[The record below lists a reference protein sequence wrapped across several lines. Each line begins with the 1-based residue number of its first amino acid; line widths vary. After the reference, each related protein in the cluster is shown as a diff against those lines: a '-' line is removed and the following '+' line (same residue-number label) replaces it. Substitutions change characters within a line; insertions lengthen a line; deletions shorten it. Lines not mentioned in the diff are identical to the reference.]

1 MRNRGYSKK
10 FLASGRALL
19 SMLATAAVILGGL
32 VFLPREIRAKEKEF
46 KGFGNH
52 GAAISEDGRYY
63 SNGYFEKTN
72 NGLPDREK
80 KATYN
85 CFTTITA
92 DGGNSEADSFAFCL
106 ANGKRFPT
114 YKDEGKAEGVY
125 RMVRN
130 IDEDMYA
137 KLLAENHKFSHIA
150 NKKLAW
156 ETFSRLAYIYL
167 ADPTGIV
174 KRAWGKTDDATIL
187 RARDAFHQ
195 VIQLE
200 IWRYTDGFLVS
211 PTQNY
216 FEYKYLSNEQKKA
229 LELVRQDLWNFAVPY
244 DKLEYR
250 FYKPEFKRGAG
261 YQALGTVRLKK
272 NDITVNKVWLNLDP
286 TDKKPD
292 TYVRLL
298 NDRKPVMVTDPGTGK
313 QKEAV
318 QKIDSEA
325 DQAVF
330 EGEFNL
336 DSGIWEVEEVMPD
349 GKGGL
354 KHWEVPGYTSDNL
367 VRFDGR
373 HCTITNTKNSN
384 PKVVKVR
391 KFWFNMGESTAV
403 PDDVYFTLYKNGTKV
418 ADPKKLEKNAVSVE
432 FPIDNSADIKQYT
445 VKETDA
451 TGNPW
456 KKDGYDEP
464 VITKVLDGVFE
475 VSNEKKDPPKVK
487 VKVKKVDKDQPDKLL
502 VGANLMIEKIY
513 KQDIPSKYPDADWQT
528 TGKVDEVELPAG
540 DYKLSEQEPPLGYK
554 KAANIYFKVDDQGK
568 VTVSGTDPK
577 GLYVASIDKTIT
589 MADEKDTTTG
599 SKLTDVTLSKK
610 AADGKE
616 LPGAKLQVVQI
627 VSKQGQNPYS
637 KLVAEWTSDKGAKT
651 IELPEGEYMMVET
664 TAPNGYEVAES
675 ITFKVDAKGKVSVR
689 GENGNFVNQG
699 DSTVTM
705 IDKPKQPE
713 NTFFVNLSKKA
724 VNGTAELPGAKL
736 KVLKGYSENGQLV
749 EKWTSGTP
757 SNSSKKI
764 RLAPGVYTM
773 VETTAPNGYEVAE
786 NITFK
791 VDADGKVSVLGK
803 DGKFGNPGDPIVTMF
818 DKPKQPGGENPQQ
831 PGGENPQQPGKKY
844 KVTFPKGAETSED
857 DPDGKNT
864 TLKIVEGEDP
874 NGQTTVGNPWNPG
887 TEDKITE
894 LKPGTYTLVK
904 VVKKDGGKDVTET
917 VTFKVD
923 NNGEIS
929 VKNKDGDFVKKDD
942 KTITTKDKEKTTP
955 QQPGGKHKVT
965 FPKGAETS
973 EDDPDGKN
981 TTLKIVEGEDP
992 NGNTT
997 VGESWK
1003 PGKED
1008 KNVDLKPGTYT
1019 LVKVV
1024 KKDGQEVTETVTFK
1038 VDNNG
1043 KISVK
1048 NKDGNY
1054 VEKDDKTITTKD
1066 KEKTNPQ
1073 QPGGKHK
1080 VTFPKDAETSEDD
1093 PKGEHTTLKIVEGED
1108 PNGNTTVGE
1117 SWKPGK
1123 EDKNVDLK
1131 PGTYTLVKVV
1141 EKDGRQE
1148 VTESVTFR
1156 VEKDGKISV
1165 KNKDGDF
1172 VKKDGNTITTKDK
1185 EKPTPQQPGEEPSQ
1199 NHGTLFPPVILQ
1211 QPGSTGTPQQVEVT
1225 KKTAKPSS
1233 TRAEVTPQTPQAD
1246 VPKTG
1251 EATTQPILP
1260 VVLILAGLSL
1270 VGVVLRRQT
1279 KQIATKD

>member
-261 YQALGTVRLKK
+261 YQALGTVRFKQNTIINVKK
-272 NDITVNKVWLNLDP
+272 IWVNLDNP
-286 TDKKPD
+286 EEKPD

-298 NDRKPVMVTDPGTGK
+298 HDGNPVMVHDPAFPNDPSK

-349 GKGGL
+349 GKGGW

-475 VSNEKKDPPKVK
+475 VSNEKK
-487 VKVKKVDKDQPDKLL
+487 
-502 VGANLMIEKIY
+502 
-513 KQDIPSKYPDADWQT
+513 
-528 TGKVDEVELPAG
+528 
-540 DYKLSEQEPPLGYK
+540 
-554 KAANIYFKVDDQGK
+554 
-568 VTVSGTDPK
+568 
-577 GLYVASIDKTIT
+577 
-589 MADEKDTTTG
+589 
-599 SKLTDVTLSKK
+599 
-610 AADGKE
+610 
-616 LPGAKLQVVQI
+616 
-627 VSKQGQNPYS
+627 
-637 KLVAEWTSDKGAKT
+637 
-651 IELPEGEYMMVET
+651 
-664 TAPNGYEVAES
+664 
-675 ITFKVDAKGKVSVR
+675 
-689 GENGNFVNQG
+689 
-699 DSTVTM
+699 
-705 IDKPKQPE
+705 
-713 NTFFVNLSKKA
+713 
-724 VNGTAELPGAKL
+724 
-736 KVLKGYSENGQLV
+736 
-749 EKWTSGTP
+749 
-757 SNSSKKI
+757 I
-764 RLAPGVYTM
+764 RL
-773 VETTAPNGYEVAE
+773 
-786 NITFK
+786 K
-791 VDADGKVSVLGK
+791 
-803 DGKFGNPGDPIVTMF
+803 
-818 DKPKQPGGENPQQ
+818 
-831 PGGENPQQPGKKY
+831 
-844 KVTFPKGAETSED
+844 
-857 DPDGKNT
+857 
-864 TLKIVEGEDP
+864 
-874 NGQTTVGNPWNPG
+874 
-887 TEDKITE
+887 
-894 LKPGTYTLVK
+894 
-904 VVKKDGGKDVTET
+904 
-917 VTFKVD
+917 
-923 NNGEIS
+923 
-929 VKNKDGDFVKKDD
+929 
-942 KTITTKDKEKTTP
+942 
-955 QQPGGKHKVT
+955 
-965 FPKGAETS
+965 
-973 EDDPDGKN
+973 
-981 TTLKIVEGEDP
+981 
-992 NGNTT
+992 
-997 VGESWK
+997 
-1003 PGKED
+1003 
-1008 KNVDLKPGTYT
+1008 
-1019 LVKVV
+1019 
-1024 KKDGQEVTETVTFK
+1024 
-1038 VDNNG
+1038 
-1043 KISVK
+1043 
-1048 NKDGNY
+1048 
-1054 VEKDDKTITTKD
+1054 
-1066 KEKTNPQ
+1066 
-1073 QPGGKHK
+1073 
-1080 VTFPKDAETSEDD
+1080 
-1093 PKGEHTTLKIVEGED
+1093 
-1108 PNGNTTVGE
+1108 
-1117 SWKPGK
+1117 
-1123 EDKNVDLK
+1123 
-1131 PGTYTLVKVV
+1131 
-1141 EKDGRQE
+1141 
-1148 VTESVTFR
+1148 
-1156 VEKDGKISV
+1156 
-1165 KNKDGDF
+1165 
-1172 VKKDGNTITTKDK
+1172 
-1185 EKPTPQQPGEEPSQ
+1185 
-1199 NHGTLFPPVILQ
+1199 
-1211 QPGSTGTPQQVEVT
+1211 
-1225 KKTAKPSS
+1225 
-1233 TRAEVTPQTPQAD
+1233 
-1246 VPKTG
+1246 
-1251 EATTQPILP
+1251 
-1260 VVLILAGLSL
+1260 
-1270 VGVVLRRQT
+1270 LRLR
-1279 KQIATKD
+1279 

>member
-1 MRNRGYSKK
+1 MRNRGHFKK

-19 SMLATAAVILGGL
+19 SVVVTVAVILGGVVL
-32 VFLPREIRAKEKEF
+32 LPSAVRAEEKEF

-336 DSGIWEVEEVMPD
+336 DSGIWEVEEVMSD
-349 GKGGL
+349 GKGGW

-373 HCTITNTKNSN
+373 HCTITNTKNSD

-391 KFWFNMGESTAV
+391 KFWFNMDESTPV
-403 PDDVYFTLYKNGTKV
+403 PNDVYFTLYKNGTKV

-475 VSNEKKDPPKVK
+475 VSNEKK
-487 VKVKKVDKDQPDKLL
+487 
-502 VGANLMIEKIY
+502 
-513 KQDIPSKYPDADWQT
+513 
-528 TGKVDEVELPAG
+528 
-540 DYKLSEQEPPLGYK
+540 
-554 KAANIYFKVDDQGK
+554 
-568 VTVSGTDPK
+568 
-577 GLYVASIDKTIT
+577 
-589 MADEKDTTTG
+589 
-599 SKLTDVTLSKK
+599 
-610 AADGKE
+610 
-616 LPGAKLQVVQI
+616 
-627 VSKQGQNPYS
+627 
-637 KLVAEWTSDKGAKT
+637 
-651 IELPEGEYMMVET
+651 
-664 TAPNGYEVAES
+664 
-675 ITFKVDAKGKVSVR
+675 
-689 GENGNFVNQG
+689 
-699 DSTVTM
+699 
-705 IDKPKQPE
+705 
-713 NTFFVNLSKKA
+713 
-724 VNGTAELPGAKL
+724 
-736 KVLKGYSENGQLV
+736 
-749 EKWTSGTP
+749 
-757 SNSSKKI
+757 I
-764 RLAPGVYTM
+764 RL
-773 VETTAPNGYEVAE
+773 
-786 NITFK
+786 
-791 VDADGKVSVLGK
+791 
-803 DGKFGNPGDPIVTMF
+803 
-818 DKPKQPGGENPQQ
+818 
-831 PGGENPQQPGKKY
+831 
-844 KVTFPKGAETSED
+844 
-857 DPDGKNT
+857 
-864 TLKIVEGEDP
+864 
-874 NGQTTVGNPWNPG
+874 
-887 TEDKITE
+887 
-894 LKPGTYTLVK
+894 
-904 VVKKDGGKDVTET
+904 
-917 VTFKVD
+917 
-923 NNGEIS
+923 
-929 VKNKDGDFVKKDD
+929 
-942 KTITTKDKEKTTP
+942 
-955 QQPGGKHKVT
+955 
-965 FPKGAETS
+965 
-973 EDDPDGKN
+973 
-981 TTLKIVEGEDP
+981 
-992 NGNTT
+992 
-997 VGESWK
+997 
-1003 PGKED
+1003 
-1008 KNVDLKPGTYT
+1008 
-1019 LVKVV
+1019 
-1024 KKDGQEVTETVTFK
+1024 
-1038 VDNNG
+1038 
-1043 KISVK
+1043 
-1048 NKDGNY
+1048 
-1054 VEKDDKTITTKD
+1054 
-1066 KEKTNPQ
+1066 
-1073 QPGGKHK
+1073 
-1080 VTFPKDAETSEDD
+1080 
-1093 PKGEHTTLKIVEGED
+1093 
-1108 PNGNTTVGE
+1108 
-1117 SWKPGK
+1117 
-1123 EDKNVDLK
+1123 
-1131 PGTYTLVKVV
+1131 
-1141 EKDGRQE
+1141 
-1148 VTESVTFR
+1148 
-1156 VEKDGKISV
+1156 
-1165 KNKDGDF
+1165 
-1172 VKKDGNTITTKDK
+1172 
-1185 EKPTPQQPGEEPSQ
+1185 
-1199 NHGTLFPPVILQ
+1199 
-1211 QPGSTGTPQQVEVT
+1211 
-1225 KKTAKPSS
+1225 SS
-1233 TRAEVTPQTPQAD
+1233 RS
-1246 VPKTG
+1246 K
-1251 EATTQPILP
+1251 
-1260 VVLILAGLSL
+1260 
-1270 VGVVLRRQT
+1270 
-1279 KQIATKD
+1279 

>member
-1 MRNRGYSKK
+1 MRNRGHFKK

-19 SMLATAAVILGGL
+19 SAVVTVAVILGGVVL
-32 VFLPREIRAKEKEF
+32 LPSAVRAEDNF
-46 KGFGNH
+46 NGFPNDVTS
-52 GAAISEDGRYY
+52 ISLNDRYY
-63 SNGYFEKTN
+63 SSGYIEKT
-72 NGLPDREK
+72 LRENK
-80 KATYN
+80 PNYNRFATV
-85 CFTTITA
+85 TA
-92 DGGNSEADSFAFCL
+92 DGKNLDADSYAFCL
-106 ANGKRFPT
+106 ANGKKFPT
-114 YKDEGKAEGVY
+114 YKEEGKAEGIY
-125 RMVRN
+125 SMVRN
-130 IDEDMYA
+130 IDEDMYT

-156 ETFSRLAYIYL
+156 DTFSRLTYIYL

-174 KRAWGKTDDATIL
+174 KRVWGKEIGT
-187 RARDAFHQ
+187 ARDAFHQ

-261 YQALGTVRLKK
+261 YQALGTVRFKK
-272 NDITVNKVWLNLDP
+272 NDITVNKVWINLDS

-298 NDRKPVMVTDPGTGK
+298 QDGKPVMVTDPGTAE

-336 DSGIWEVEEVMPD
+336 ESGIWEVEEVMPD
-349 GKGGL
+349 GKGGW

-475 VSNEKKDPPKVK
+475 VSNEKKDPPKIK

-610 AADGKE
+610 AVNGTDE

-637 KLVAEWTSDKGAKT
+637 KLVEEWTSDKDKGAKT
-651 IELPEGEYMMVET
+651 IKLPEGEYMMVET

-705 IDKPKQPE
+705 IDKPKQQE
-713 NTFFVNLSKKA
+713 EKTFSVNLSKKA

-749 EKWTSGTP
+749 EEWTSDK
-757 SNSSKKI
+757 SSKEI
-764 RLAPGVYTM
+764 HLAPGVYTM

-786 NITFK
+786 SITFK
-791 VDADGKVSVLGK
+791 VDADGKVSIKSAEGKFVTSDKAEVVMYDKPKQQEEKTFSVKLSKKAVNGTAELPGAKLKVLKVYNENSQLVEEWTSGNSSK
-803 DGKFGNPGDPIVTMF
+803 EIQLAPGVYTMVETTAPNGYEVAESITFKVDADGKVSIKSAEGKFVTSDKAEVVMY

-831 PGGENPQQPGKKY
+831 PGTEGGKHT
-844 KVTFPKGAETSED
+844 VTFPKGAETSDD
-857 DPDGKNT
+857 DPQGNHT

-874 NGQTTVGNPWNPG
+874 NG
-887 TEDKITE
+887 
-894 LKPGTYTLVK
+894 
-904 VVKKDGGKDVTET
+904 
-917 VTFKVD
+917 
-923 NNGEIS
+923 S
-929 VKNKDGDFVKKDD
+929 
-942 KTITTKDKEKTTP
+942 TP
-955 QQPGGKHKVT
+955 
-965 FPKGAETS
+965 
-973 EDDPDGKN
+973 
-981 TTLKIVEGEDP
+981 
-992 NGNTT
+992 
-997 VGESWK
+997 VGETWK

-1024 KKDGQEVTETVTFK
+1024 EKDGRQDVTESVTFK
-1038 VDNNG
+1038 VDDNG

-1048 NKDGNY
+1048 NKDGDF
-1054 VEKDDKTITTKD
+1054 VEKDGNTITTKD
-1066 KEKTNPQ
+1066 KEKPTPQ
-1073 QPGGKHK
+1073 QPGGEHK

-1108 PNGNTTVGE
+1108 PNGSTPVGE
-1117 SWKPGK
+1117 TWKPGK

-1148 VTESVTFR
+1148 VTESVTFK
-1156 VEKDGKISV
+1156 VDTNGEISV
-1165 KNKDGDF
+1165 KNKDGKY
-1172 VKKDGNTITTKDK
+1172 VKKDDKTITTKDK

-1211 QPGSTGTPQQVEVT
+1211 QPGSTDTSQQAEVT
-1225 KKTAKPSS
+1225 KKTAKLSS
-1233 TRAEVTPQTPQAD
+1233 TQGEVTPQAD

-1260 VVLILAGLSL
+1260 VFLTLAGLIL
-1270 VGVVLRRQT
+1270 VGVVVRRQK
-1279 KQIATKD
+1279 KQAPTKD